1 MFTDDNFVFG
11 DQNVQVPAHLNFGKF
26 ILDRLRLQKDE
37 VALELGDTREKL
49 TYKEFT
55 QYAVNMSTALTK
67 LGVGRG
73 DIVAV
78 GSEKRNEFVPTVLAI
93 VFTGATYTPYDLKS
107 GRAVLKHKIGLTK
120 PKYFICS
127 KLFWNTYSDILK
139 SFDCI
144 EKFVTLDEGTESVIS
159 IRTLITNDAD
169 VSKFEPVQVQGQS
182 DIAFILYSSGTTGMP
197 KGVQLTHLNCI
208 LNSLPDDFTDESL
221 KTAFLFGEWYHN
233 YDTFMTYKFL
243 CLGRKIVYV
252 NEAEP
257 ISFIKSV
264 HDCDVNIAFIVPSFV
279 CYLSKAKE
287 AEKYNLHSLK
297 IIYSRSSPLHNKTIQ
312 KVKSRRFIVGFPK
325 VKNILQGYGMTEAGE
340 LTSES
345 WGTKGP
351 KSGSVGMASPGI
363 TLKVVDLET
372 RKTVG
377 PNQRGEICLRGPVL
391 MKGYIGVP
399 PSNYLDEDGFF
410 KTGDLGYF
418 DEDRYFYIVER
429 LKEIIVYDG
438 YKVAPL
444 ELETILQLHPGVRE
458 AGVVGKPVK
467 VYGEEPTAFVVK
479 QPGVNVTEKELLDYV
494 AEEVPPF
501 MQLRGGVRF
510 IEEMP
515 RNPRGKIIRQRLREM
530 LK

>member
-1 MFTDDNFVFG
+1 MMNDDGYVYG

-26 ILDRLRLQKDE
+26 ILDRLRLRRDE
-37 VALELGDTREKL
+37 IALELGETGEKL

-107 GRAVLKHKIGLTK
+107 GRAVLKHKISITK

-127 KLFWNTYSDILK
+127 SFFWKTYSDILL

-144 EKFVTLDEGTESVIS
+144 EKFITLDDGVESVIS
-159 IRTLITNDAD
+159 IRTLVTNDVD
-169 VSKFEPVQVQGQS
+169 INKFEPMQVQGQV

-208 LNSLPDDFTDESL
+208 LNSLPDDFSDDSL
-221 KTAFLFGEWYHN
+221 QTAFVFGEWYHN

-243 CLGRKIVYV
+243 ALGRKMVYV

-257 ISFIKSV
+257 QTFLKSV
-264 HDCDVNIAFIVPSFV
+264 QDCRVNIAFIVPSFV

-287 AEKYNLHSLK
+287 AENFDLDSLK

-312 KVKSRRFIVGFPK
+312 KVKTRFPK
-325 VKNILQGYGMTEAGE
+325 LKNILQGYGMTEAGE

-345 WGTKGP
+345 WGTKGC
-351 KSGSVGMASPGI
+351 KAGSVGMASPGI
-363 TLKVVDLET
+363 TLKVADPET
-372 RKTVG
+372 RKTLG
-377 PNQRGEICLRGPVL
+377 PNQRGEICLRGPVF

-399 PSNYLDEDGFF
+399 PSKYLDEQGFF
-410 KTGDLGYF
+410 KTGDLGYY
-418 DEDRYFYIVER
+418 DDDKYFFIVER
-429 LKEIIVYDG
+429 LKEVLVYDG

-458 AGVVGKPVK
+458 AGVVGKPAG

-479 QPGVNVTEKELLDYV
+479 QPGVEVTEKELIDYV
-494 AEEVPPF
+494 ATEVPPY
-501 MQLRGGVRF
+501 MQLRGGVKF
-510 IEEMP
+510 IQELP
-515 RNPRGKIIRQRLREM
+515 RNPRGKLMRQRLREM
-530 LK
+530 LN

>member
-1 MFTDDNFVFG
+1 MFNDDNYVFG

-26 ILDRLRLQKDE
+26 LLDRLRLHKDE

-55 QYAVNMSTALTK
+55 QYAVNMSVALTK

-107 GRAVLKHKIGLTK
+107 GRAALKHKISLTR

-127 KLFWNTYSDILK
+127 NHFWNTYSDILK

-144 EKFVTLDEGTESVIS
+144 EKFVTLDDGTESVIS
-159 IRTLITNDAD
+159 IRTLVTDDAD
-169 VSKFEPVQVQGQS
+169 VNKFEPVQVQGQS

-208 LNSLPDDFTDESL
+208 LNSLPDDFSDESL

-243 CLGRKIVYV
+243 LLGRKIVYI

-257 ISFIKSV
+257 VTFLKTV
-264 HDCDVNIAFIVPSFV
+264 QDCDVNIAFIVPSFV

-287 AEKYNLHSLK
+287 AEKCNLDSLK

-312 KVKSRRFIVGFPK
+312 
-325 VKNILQGYGMTEAGE
+325 E
-340 LTSES
+340 
-345 WGTKGP
+345 
-351 KSGSVGMASPGI
+351 
-363 TLKVVDLET
+363 VVDPET

-377 PNQRGEICLRGPVL
+377 PKQRGEIRLRGPVF

-399 PSNYLDEDGFF
+399 PSEYLDEDGFF
-410 KTGDLGYF
+410 KTGDLGYY
-418 DEDRYFYIVER
+418 DEDKYFYIVER
-429 LKEIIVYDG
+429 IKEIIVYDG
-438 YKVAPL
+438 YKIAPL
-444 ELETILQLHPGVRE
+444 ELETILQLHPAVKE
-458 AGVVGKPVK
+458 AGV
-467 VYGEEPTAFVVK
+467 
-479 QPGVNVTEKELLDYV
+479 
-494 AEEVPPF
+494 VPPF

>member
-1 MFTDDNFVFG
+1 MFTDDNYVFG

-26 ILDRLRLQKDE
+26 ILDRLRLQKNE

-127 KLFWNTYSDILK
+127 KLFWNTYSDILR

-208 LNSLPDDFTDESL
+208 LNSLPDE
-221 KTAFLFGEWYHN
+221 
-233 YDTFMTYKFL
+233 
-243 CLGRKIVYV
+243 
-252 NEAEP
+252 
-257 ISFIKSV
+257 
-264 HDCDVNIAFIVPSFV
+264 
-279 CYLSKAKE
+279 
-287 AEKYNLHSLK
+287 
-297 IIYSRSSPLHNKTIQ
+297 
-312 KVKSRRFIVGFPK
+312 FPK

-494 AEEVPPF
+494 AEEV
-501 MQLRGGVRF
+501 RY
-510 IEEMP
+510 
-515 RNPRGKIIRQRLREM
+515 K
-530 LK
+530 

>member
-1 MFTDDNFVFG
+1 MFTDDNYVYG

-37 VALELGDTREKL
+37 IALELGETREKL

-127 KLFWNTYSDILK
+127 KLFWNTYSDILR

-243 CLGRKIVYV
+243 YLGRKIVYV

-257 ISFIKSV
+257 ISFIQSV
-264 HDCDVNIAFIVPSFV
+264 HDCD
-279 CYLSKAKE
+279 
-287 AEKYNLHSLK
+287 YNLF
-297 IIYSRSSPLHNKTIQ
+297 YR
-312 KVKSRRFIVGFPK
+312 FPK

-479 QPGVNVTEKELLDYV
+479 QPGVSVTEKELLDYV

>member
-1 MFTDDNFVFG
+1 MFTDDNYVFG

-120 PKYFICS
+120 PKYFVCS
-127 KLFWNTYSDILK
+127 KLFWNTYSDILR

-208 LNSLPDDFTDESL
+208 LNSLPDE
-221 KTAFLFGEWYHN
+221 
-233 YDTFMTYKFL
+233 
-243 CLGRKIVYV
+243 
-252 NEAEP
+252 
-257 ISFIKSV
+257 
-264 HDCDVNIAFIVPSFV
+264 
-279 CYLSKAKE
+279 
-287 AEKYNLHSLK
+287 
-297 IIYSRSSPLHNKTIQ
+297 
-312 KVKSRRFIVGFPK
+312 FPK